1 MLQTITF
8 LSVLRSEESGTG
20 QMSNILPEV
29 IAQKK
34 YKTIQKVP
42 QLQPPWFVIKLET
55 LKHHRS
61 GQVNKHCQSL
71 QTLLHQKCSTT
82 ITSTNQ
88 NLSWR
93 SPDHAAEIEE

>member
-1 MLQTITF
+1 MTKPTTF
-8 LSVLRSEESGTG
+8 LSVQAAKNLEQIKMT
-20 QMSNILPEV
+20 NNLPEG

-42 QLQPPWFVIKLET
+42 QLKPPWFVIKLET

-71 QTLLHQKCSTT
+71 QTLLHQKCSMT